1 MECYLIEKSEI
12 SFFFFLGFESFAKNF
27 SSETF
32 TDVGNCEFALFELFA
47 FSKWIRGGN
56 WLVFWTSVV
65 N

>member
-1 MECYLIEKSEI
+1 MKFH
-12 SFFFFLGFESFAKNF
+12 FFFFLGFESFAKNF

-56 WLVFWTSVV
+56 WLVIFDECG
-65 N
+65 